1 MKEEQIKKDERC
13 FPRCLCGQSVNQGEG
28 RMWEWRSTL
37 DIYSSVVVG
46 PTFVAPLLER
56 VVEVRDVTKERM
68 RNGEVLLDS
77 PPRPLISPFPHCQCF
92 KRGPLSDFVGGVGG
106 GGDGV
111 GSAGG
116 FFPSGPRAAP
126 SSLSG
131 RGGQENNAQL

>member
-1 MKEEQIKKDERC
+1 MLQC
-13 FPRCLCGQSVNQGEG
+13 
-28 RMWEWRSTL
+28 RSTL

-56 VVEVRDVTKERM
+56 CVEVRDVTKERM

-92 KRGPLSDFVGGVGG
+92 KRGPLSDFVVVG

-111 GSAGG
+111 GRAGG
-116 FFPSGPRAAP
+116 FFPFGPRAAP